1 MGDVG
6 TLKGS
11 LVHVLEE
18 HLNFPIVI
26 EEIVAF
32 DDVRVVD
39 IAKDLDFAAHL
50 NADGVVVVAI
60 DDFEGVEFAG
70 GSVKDFV
77 DGAAGTATDATDA
90 VELGVFKGLGRG
102 GGGGSGG
109 GGRGRGTA
117 REGSRWGRG
126 RVRSGRRRRLA
137 RLAASAAGG
146 GWRGLMM
153 EKRVKGMNEGG
164 ME

>member
-109 GGRGRGTA
+109 GGE
-117 REGSRWGRG
+117 REGNG
-126 RVRSGRRRRLA
+126 
-137 RLAASAAGG
+137 
-146 GWRGLMM
+146 
-153 EKRVKGMNEGG
+153 EGG
-164 ME
+164 VAMGEREG